1 MRSLILSD
9 IHGNLE
15 ALDAVLEQS
24 QRESYD
30 HTVVLGD
37 LVGYGA
43 NPNEVVDRIF
53 DLKPDLLIRGNHD
66 KVASGVEEP
75 LHFNP
80 SAAKAALWTYDTL
93 TPHNRQRVANLPKG
107 PRTLHSSIQI
117 CHGAPYDEDIY
128 IFDEQ
133 DASVALDSVSQQVCF
148 FGHTH
153 LPGIF
158 SRQSKP
164 DPITVFVPK
173 VLIASPQQKTLS
185 PRSSHL
191 VNPGSIGQPRDGD
204 PRAAYAVFDHDT
216 NEVDFIRVAYPV
228 KEAQKKFDQRDC
240 LTTWRD
246 AWVKAVRSA
255 IITLN

>member
-15 ALDAVLEQS
+15 ALEAVLEQS

-37 LVGYGA
+37 LIGYGA
-43 NPNEVVDRIF
+43 NPNEVVEHIF

-80 SAAKAALWTYDTL
+80 SAAKAAAWTYNTL
-93 TPHNRQRVANLPKG
+93 TPLNRQRIANLPKG
-107 PRTLHSSIQI
+107 PRTLHSKIEI
-117 CHGAPYDEDIY
+117 CHGTPYDEDIY

-133 DASVALDSVSQQVCF
+133 DASVALDSASKQICF

-158 SRQSKP
+158 SRQSKSE
-164 DPITVFVPK
+164 PISLFVPQIT
-173 VLIASPQQKTLS
+173 IASPQRKTLN
-185 PRSSHL
+185 PRASHL
-191 VNPGSIGQPRDGD
+191 INPGSIGQPRDGD
-204 PRAAYAVFDHDT
+204 PRAAYAIFDHDT
-216 NEVDFIRVAYPV
+216 TEVVFVRVTYPV
-228 KEAQKKFDQRDC
+228 KSAQEKILAAGLPDNLARRLAQGR
-240 LTTWRD
+240 
-246 AWVKAVRSA
+246 
-255 IITLN
+255 

>member
-15 ALDAVLEQS
+15 ALDAVLEHS

-30 HTVVLGD
+30 HTVFLGD
-37 LVGYGA
+37 LIGYGA
-43 NPNEVVDRIF
+43 NPNEVIDRIF

-80 SAAKAALWTYDTL
+80 SAANAALWTYNTL
-93 TPHNRQRVANLPKG
+93 TPVNRQRVANLPKG
-107 PRTLHSSIQI
+107 PLTLHSTIEI
-117 CHGAPYDEDIY
+117 CHGTPYDEDIY

-133 DASVALDSVSQQVCF
+133 DASVALDSASKQICF

-158 SRQSKP
+158 SRQSKR
-164 DPITVFVPK
+164 DPITIFVPK
-173 VLIASPQQKTLS
+173 TTMLNPQKHILK
-185 PRSSHL
+185 PRASHL
-191 VNPGSIGQPRDGD
+191 INPGSIGQPRDGD
-204 PRAAYAVFDHDT
+204 PRAAYAIFDHNT
-216 NEVDFIRVAYPV
+216 YEVVFIRVTYPV
-228 KEAQKKFDQRDC
+228 KLAQEKIRTAGLPDNLARRLAQGR
-240 LTTWRD
+240 
-246 AWVKAVRSA
+246 
-255 IITLN
+255 

>member
-15 ALDAVLEQS
+15 ALEAVLEQS

-37 LVGYGA
+37 LIGYGA

-53 DLKPDLLIRGNHD
+53 DLGPDLLIRGNHD

-80 SAAKAALWTYDTL
+80 SAAKAALWTHNTL
-93 TPHNRQRVANLPKG
+93 TPANRLRVANLPKG
-107 PRTLHSSIQI
+107 PLTLHSKIEI
-117 CHGAPYDEDIY
+117 CHGTPYDEDIY

-133 DASVALDSVSQQVCF
+133 DASVALDSASKQICF

-158 SRQSKP
+158 SRQSNS
-164 DPITVFVPK
+164 DPVTVFVPQTTTP
-173 VLIASPQQKTLS
+173 SPQNTILNA
-185 PRSSHL
+185 RASHL
-191 VNPGSIGQPRDGD
+191 INPGSIGQPRDGD
-204 PRAAYAVFDHDT
+204 PRAAYAIFNHDT
-216 NEVDFIRVAYPV
+216 NEVVFMRVTYPV
-228 KEAQKKFDQRDC
+228 KSAQEKIRAAGLPENLARRLAQGR
-240 LTTWRD
+240 
-246 AWVKAVRSA
+246 
-255 IITLN
+255 